1 VSIADPATPAASN
14 PAHAPTAIAISGPSG
29 SGKTHLICRLLQWFA
44 PLGLA
49 VAVLKHTHH
58 SLPEDEH
65 KDTGRYRQA
74 GARLAALAAPGLVQL
89 TRNFPAEPPL
99 DTVLALLARES
110 DLILVEGYKA
120 SALPKIALAA
130 GSLEVPD
137 YPNII
142 ALVSPAA
149 VPGVLP
155 VFHPDQTAEIGRF
168 ILEFLGLAQRRPAG
182 V

>member
-1 VSIADPATPAASN
+1 VTVADPATPVTSSPAPAS
-14 PAHAPTAIAISGPSG
+14 PVIAISGPSG

-58 SLPEDEH
+58 SRLGDEQ
-65 KDTGRYRQA
+65 KDTGRYREA

-89 TRNFPAEPPL
+89 TRNFPADPPL
-99 DTVLALLARES
+99 DAVLSMLAREA

-120 SALPKIALAA
+120 SALPKLALAA
-130 GSLEVPD
+130 RSGSPQVPD
-137 YPNII
+137 YPNI
-142 ALVSPAA
+142 VA
-149 VPGVLP
+149 VVTTGRLETGLP

-168 ILEFLGLAQRRPAG
+168 VLEFLELGGR
-182 V
+182 